1 LPGPEVSEPL
11 RAVRLHHP
19 GPHPAGGARRHP
31 GGDRAAQERGRERR
45 RAADGQDQGQGRP
58 DPPARRQ
65 PGPGRAAGRLPGP
78 LRRLAGALP
87 AGGPHRQGEQGRHPP
102 GGPEDV
108 RGAEPHRRLH
118 RVDPDGRWPQ
128 RGRPVMTRSTPLAL
142 ALLAL
147 LPWPGLVLA
156 QPTDWRQIPKPPL
169 RPFQPT
175 QPRRVALANG
185 MVVLLQEDHE
195 LPLVSGFARIRG
207 GAREEP
213 AEKTGLVEILGE
225 AWRTGGTTQ
234 KTGDQLDDFL
244 EARAA
249 TVETS
254 GGLDSTSI
262 SFDCLKGNFD
272 EVWGVFLEVLRD
284 PAFRDDKIA
293 LAKNQV
299 NTGIARRNDDAG
311 GIASREARK

>member
-1 LPGPEVSEPL
+1 
-11 RAVRLHHP
+11 
-19 GPHPAGGARRHP
+19 
-31 GGDRAAQERGRERR
+31 
-45 RAADGQDQGQGRP
+45 
-58 DPPARRQ
+58 
-65 PGPGRAAGRLPGP
+65 
-78 LRRLAGALP
+78 
-87 AGGPHRQGEQGRHPP
+87 
-102 GGPEDV
+102 
-108 RGAEPHRRLH
+108 
-118 RVDPDGRWPQ
+118 
-128 RGRPVMTRSTPLAL
+128 MTRSTPLAL

-249 TVETS
+249 HVETS
-254 GGLDSTSI
+254 GGLDSTSV

-272 EVWGVFLEVLRD
+272 EVWAVFLEVLRD
-284 PAFRDDKIA
+284 PAFR
-293 LAKNQV
+293 
-299 NTGIARRNDDAG
+299 
-311 GIASREARK
+311 E